1 MTVSFITI
9 YSIIYALGGGGLLKF
24 NIPIIVEGK
33 YDKAKLSGVV
43 GGVIIT
49 TDGFGVFRSDE
60 KKALIRRLGSR
71 GVIILS
77 DSDGGGTV
85 IRSHLKG
92 MLGGIKVYNLYIPQ
106 IEGKERRKSAPS
118 KEGFLGVEGIPAEIL
133 REIFEDFAAA
143 NPEIVENGAKT
154 AESAERE
161 PVTKAFMYEM
171 GLNGGENSSENRK
184 YLCKAL
190 GLPPNMTVNAL
201 CEALNLVSSA
211 GEIRK
216 IMQK

>member
-1 MTVSFITI
+1 M
-9 YSIIYALGGGGLLKF
+9 LKF

-33 YDKAKLSGVV
+33 YDKAKLSGIID
-43 GGVIIT
+43 GVIIT
-49 TDGFGVFRSDE
+49 TDGFGVFKSDE

-77 DSDGGGTV
+77 DSDGGGAV

-106 IEGKERRKSAPS
+106 IEGKEKRKSAPS
-118 KEGFLGVEGIPAEIL
+118 KEGFLGVEGVPTEIL
-133 REIFEDFAAA
+133 REIFENFASL
-143 NPEIVENGAKT
+143 NPETVKNT
-154 AESAERE
+154 ADSVDSPTRE
-161 PVTKAFMYEM
+161 PVTKGLLYELR
-171 GLNGGENSSENRK
+171 LNGGENSSENRK
-184 YLCKAL
+184 KLCKAL

-211 GEIRK
+211 AEIRE
-216 IMQK
+216 IMEK

>member
-1 MTVSFITI
+1 M
-9 YSIIYALGGGGLLKF
+9 LKF

-33 YDKAKLSGVV
+33 YDKAKLSDIID
-43 GGVIIT
+43 GVIIT
-49 TDGFGVFRSDE
+49 TDGFGVFKSDE

-77 DSDGGGTV
+77 DSDGGGAV

-106 IEGKERRKSAPS
+106 IEGKEKRKSAPS
-118 KEGFLGVEGIPAEIL
+118 KESFLGVEGVPTEIL
-133 REIFEDFAAA
+133 REIFENFASL
-143 NPEIVENGAKT
+143 NPETVENT
-154 AESAERE
+154 ADSVDSPARE
-161 PVTKAFMYEM
+161 PVTKGLLYELR
-171 GLNGGENSSENRK
+171 LNGGENSSENRK
-184 YLCKAL
+184 KLCKAL

-211 GEIRK
+211 AEIRE
-216 IMQK
+216 IMEK

>member
-1 MTVSFITI
+1 M
-9 YSIIYALGGGGLLKF
+9 LKF

-43 GGVIIT
+43 DGVIIT

-60 KKALIRRLGSR
+60 KKALIRRLGEC
-71 GVIILS
+71 GVIIFS
-77 DSDGGGTV
+77 DSDGGGSV

-118 KEGFLGVEGIPAEIL
+118 KEGFLGVEGVPVEIL
-133 REIFEDFAAA
+133 REIFENFAAT
-143 NPEIVENGAKT
+143 NPETVEKGAITKDIV
-154 AESAERE
+154 ERE
-161 PVTKAFMYEM
+161 PVTKAFLYEM